1 MSITHTELWNS
12 CRQIIRDNISQQQYT
27 AWFSSIE
34 SVGFANGE
42 LRLHV
47 PSSFFVEQLEERY
60 LDLLSKA
67 IHKVYGEGVALYY
80 CYDAVNGQH
89 DTTVQVRTSDQS
101 AEIMRNVHV
110 APANPF
116 INEQPRDFDSQLN
129 PKYNFANYCFGESN
143 QVARTIAE
151 SIANDPNNKTFN
163 PLFVS
168 GPCGVG
174 KTHLIQAIGIRIKEQ
189 NPHARVLYVTARL
202 FQSQFTAANHKGQIN
217 NFFHFYQSID
227 TLIIDD
233 VQDLAG
239 KPETQNTFF
248 HIFNQLHQNNRQII
262 MSSDCPPSEMDG
274 FEERLLS
281 RLKWGA
287 AVALDKPDTEL
298 RRHVLRR
305 KAQQDGLDLSEEIID
320 YVAENVTDSI
330 RELEGV
336 VASMVAHATALNC
349 DITIDLARRVVANA
363 IRIRRRQVN
372 FEMVTQAVCT
382 YFKINVDALFTKSR
396 KREISDARQM
406 VMYMSKK
413 LVGLS
418 LKNIGTKLGR
428 THATVIY
435 ACRNIEERLPLER
448 DLRQSVDAIS
458 QLIAN
463 N

>member
-1 MSITHTELWNS
+1 M
-12 CRQIIRDNISQQQYT
+12 
-27 AWFSSIE
+27 
-34 SVGFANGE
+34 
-42 LRLHV
+42 
-47 PSSFFVEQLEERY
+47 
-60 LDLLSKA
+60 
-67 IHKVYGEGVALYY
+67 
-80 CYDAVNGQH
+80 
-89 DTTVQVRTSDQS
+89 
-101 AEIMRNVHV
+101 
-110 APANPF
+110 
-116 INEQPRDFDSQLN
+116 
-129 PKYNFANYCFGESN
+129 
-143 QVARTIAE
+143 
-151 SIANDPNNKTFN
+151 
-163 PLFVS
+163 
-168 GPCGVG
+168 
-174 KTHLIQAIGIRIKEQ
+174 
-189 NPHARVLYVTARL
+189 
-202 FQSQFTAANHKGQIN
+202 
-217 NFFHFYQSID
+217 
-227 TLIIDD
+227 
-233 VQDLAG
+233 QDLAG

-281 RLKWGA
+281 RMKWGA